1 MRNSINNRR
10 SFVVFGVRQGN
21 VVVAGRD
28 HLRSLDDAHLLVS
41 RLKAKSCEKRSLC
54 KSSERTYC
62 TATTATSAATTAAA
76 VMATAM
82 AATAGSMPAGISSRQ
97 WRWQPRRL
105 PQPPCSR
112 S

>member
-10 SFVVFGVRQGN
+10 CFVVFGVRQGN

-41 RLKAKSCEKRSLC
+41 RLKAKSCEKRSSC
-54 KSSERTYC
+54 TGERMVY
-62 TATTATSAATTAAA
+62 TATAAT
-76 VMATAM
+76 
-82 AATAGSMPAGISSRQ
+82 AATAGAAPASVAPAGISSRRQ
-97 WRWQPRRL
+97 RWQPMRRL

>member
-54 KSSERTYC
+54 KSSERMYC
-62 TATTATSAATTAAA
+62 MATATATAATTAT
-76 VMATAM
+76 AM
-82 AATAGSMPAGISSRQ
+82 SAATAGSLPAGISSRQ